1 MRALSELVRP
11 NILKLKP
18 YSSARDEFDQEGNV
32 QLDANE
38 NPFESNYNRY
48 PDPYQNELKKRL
60 SELKGL
66 NPVNLI
72 LGNGSDEI
80 IDLILRTF
88 CVPRQDNI
96 ISIKPSYGMY
106 RVSAAINDVE
116 LIEVALK
123 PDFSLNAQDLIAAIN
138 EKTKIIFLC
147 SPNNP
152 TGNTFDDLELV
163 LLLENF
169 NGIVVIDEAYID
181 FSVNNSWSKRLT
193 EYPQLIVLQTLSKAF
208 GLASLRVGMAWAS
221 SEIITVLNKVKP
233 PYNVNGA
240 SQAIALEMLS
250 DEKQLTLSIA
260 SIKEQKALLSREL
273 KDVNVILKQFPS
285 DANFILIKV
294 ENATE
299 LYDYLCSNKV
309 VVRNRTNEYGCDNC
323 LRVSVGTPL
332 ENKKLIKLLKNY

>member
-1 MRALSELVRP
+1 
-11 NILKLKP
+11 
-18 YSSARDEFDQEGNV
+18 
-32 QLDANE
+32 
-38 NPFESNYNRY
+38 
-48 PDPYQNELKKRL
+48 
-60 SELKGL
+60 
-66 NPVNLI
+66 
-72 LGNGSDEI
+72 
-80 IDLILRTF
+80 
-88 CVPRQDNI
+88 
-96 ISIKPSYGMY
+96 
-106 RVSAAINDVE
+106 
-116 LIEVALK
+116 
-123 PDFSLNAQDLIAAIN
+123 
-138 EKTKIIFLC
+138 
-147 SPNNP
+147 
-152 TGNTFDDLELV
+152 
-163 LLLENF
+163 
-169 NGIVVIDEAYID
+169 
-181 FSVNNSWSKRLT
+181 
-193 EYPQLIVLQTLSKAF
+193 LIVLQTLSKAF